1 MWVGVG
7 IIRYKT
13 GRSLKKWVG
22 GGLQLTVGRASGL
35 IAAGRSHRCVILGIV
50 LAHIAL
56 CIDRANGAQL
66 C

>member
-22 GGLQLTVGRASGL
+22 GGLQLAVGRSCGL
-35 IAAGRSHRCVILGIV
+35 IAAGRSHPHVSQGD
-50 LAHIAL
+50 AQGDIAM
-56 CIDRANGAQL
+56 
-66 C
+66 

>member
-35 IAAGRSHRCVILGIV
+35 IAAGRSHPYVILGIV

-56 CIDRANGAQL
+56 CIDRANAAQL

>member
-22 GGLQLTVGRASGL
+22 GGLQLAVGRSYGL
-35 IAAGRSHRCVILGIV
+35 IWAAD
-50 LAHIAL
+50 HIPM
-56 CIDRANGAQL
+56 
-66 C
+66 